1 MLSFPNAKSAIDTQ
15 HNLQTS
21 QKVMLEWNYNIH
33 AGITEMGIDDSALY
47 SYDEETGDLKVIET
61 STNYDRYKEEVYPL
75 TSVVSFIRP
84 GEYAVHNGTYVGG
97 ILKGIYGAISAVT
110 TSYTNPI
117 RNYFV
122 SKDDGYKY
130 WALLRKGQSSTA
142 VNKSIYAKYDR
153 SFKTNKI
160 VVKFET
166 AHSTPKKFKVYG
178 FKNNA
183 WTQLFAYDNTNGLT
197 AGGLIIYYNGTTWST
212 TKHTS
217 PSISTNVDTISGIK
231 VLVETVNVGYYPLE
245 IIEISPRLEADV
257 SADVVSWSIQ
267 KNLFEDGGVL
277 PVGQI
282 SSNSASVAFDNTLND
297 FSYEK
302 ESAKYYGILDKRV
315 GVKIYSIIGS
325 DVIPQFT
332 GFMDSWSI
340 SPNTTASVECYDMAK
355 ILQQTTAPDMV
366 IGPKYTIGKAMRTA
380 FDAIGLNEAIINVE
394 NSLNETVGT
403 FWMSNEQTFWDTL
416 QQLCV
421 SYQSAVFF
429 DEVGRP
435 VFKAKGNVLDAQTT
449 EQLLTYNK
457 SGTTLPNI
465 LNFEQSAKPRIG
477 NLVVKYAARG
487 YEVQNDVLTTYNAAQ
502 SSTNKDAV
510 IGFRGASYA
519 TTIWE
524 PPTEWTLGATRLA
537 YAIPMGTADIQIK
550 VPSTQQIIQKNS
562 EPKLVI
568 ADGIIS
574 YKGYLYINGE
584 IIYYDGTKFLVQ
596 YNDGRGQEEKKIQSK
611 EEYQS
616 LIASDPGIAFINHTG
631 KLTGVKRGQF
641 GTTEKAHSAASP
653 DNGAWSIRTAKV
665 GTASSTFVNNPTFS
679 IENSALRLSTDNT
692 SGKSTLKET
701 KPAERRKNIQ
711 LGLVTLKKD
720 NYKRFETTMRIVLKE
735 PTEVDNDT
743 DSLGGIAIDYNESNN
758 SGYFIEFALG
768 ATVESYGK
776 ANANKTINIYKLTSG
791 VRTNIASIDS
801 VQDKF
806 KRDSENTVFKDSVS
820 FETVQD
826 YDIQVLRIERNKK
839 MCLDLY
845 IMGQLICQVEDS
857 TPLPRTTKAGVF
869 VAGDSTAFFSKF
881 GAWGA
886 NDSGSLQDGAFF
898 ADSIRGFTTEVVAA
912 GYLGAVN
919 KPNQDNTYDYYEFYP
934 VIREIRIEE
943 FDYLKF
949 PATPVKIA
957 AGASITRYG
966 ATILSSNSFRAK
978 IALINESTFPT
989 SLSSSFPGT
998 ATAQYPKLIGY
1009 ALKKFDAKEYK
1020 ISISK
1025 ARSDDAKFEVDS
1037 EWIQSYDQ
1045 AKGLADFIKSKSSV
1059 VKNGKTNDVINVN
1072 VEIFSNPLVQ
1082 LGDTVDVE
1090 HPDLGLSSSTH
1101 SFIVTGISQ
1110 SFQDGLTT
1118 SLTLQEVS

>member
-1 MLSFPNAKSAIDTQ
+1 MLNFPNVKTAIDTQ
-15 HNLQTS
+15 YNIEPS
-21 QKVMLEWNYNIH
+21 QKVVLEWNYNIH
-33 AGITEMGIDDSALY
+33 AGITEMGVDDTALY

-75 TSVVSFIRP
+75 TSVVNFIRP

-130 WALLRKGQSSTA
+130 WAFLRKGQSSTS
-142 VNKSIYAKYDR
+142 VNKSIYTKYDR

-160 VVKFET
+160 VIKFET

-183 WTQLFAYDNTNGLT
+183 WTQLYAYDNSTGLT
-197 AGGLIIYYNGTTWST
+197 TGGLVLYYNGTAWNT
-212 TKHTS
+212 TKHTA
-217 PSISTNVDTISGIK
+217 PSLTTNTDTISGLK
-231 VLVETVNVGYYPLE
+231 LLVETVNVGYYPVE

-257 SADVVSWSIQ
+257 SADVISWSVE
-267 KNLFEDGGVL
+267 KTLFEDGGAL

-282 SSNSASVAFDNTLND
+282 SSNSATISFDNTLND

-302 ESAKYYGILDKRV
+302 ETAKYYGILDKRV

-325 DVIPQFT
+325 DQVPQFT
-332 GFMDSWSI
+332 GFMESWDI
-340 SPNTTASVECYDMAK
+340 SPNTTASINCYDMAK
-355 ILQQTTAPDMV
+355 ILQQTNAPDMV
-366 IGPKYTIGKAMRTA
+366 VGPKYTIGKAIRTV
-380 FDAIGLNEAIINVE
+380 FDSIGLNEAIINVE
-394 NSLNETVGT
+394 NSLNETVGI
-403 FWMSNEQTFWDTL
+403 FWMSKEQTFWDTL
-416 QQLCV
+416 QQVCL
-421 SYQSAVFF
+421 SYQAAVFF
-429 DEVGRP
+429 DEMGRP

-449 EQLLTYNK
+449 EQLLTYNQT
-457 SGTTLPNI
+457 GTTLPNI
-465 LNFEQSAKPRIG
+465 VNFEQSAKPRIG

-487 YEVQNDVLTTYNAAQ
+487 YEVQNDVQTTYNAAQ
-502 SSTNKDAV
+502 SSTKKDTV

-524 PPTEWTLGATRLA
+524 PSTEWTLGATRLA
-537 YAIPMGTADIQIK
+537 YAIPLGTADIQVKI
-550 VPSTQQIIQKNS
+550 PTTQQVIQKNS
-562 EPKLVI
+562 EPKLII
-568 ADGIIS
+568 ADGITS

-616 LIASDPGIAFINHTG
+616 LIASDPGIAFISHTG
-631 KLTGVKRGQF
+631 KLTGIKRGQF

-679 IENSALRLSTDNT
+679 IDNAALRLSTDNNT
-692 SGKSTLKET
+692 GKTTLKET
-701 KPAERRKNIQ
+701 KTNERRKNLQ

-720 NYKRFETTMRIVLKE
+720 NYKRFETTMRIVVQE
-735 PTEVDNDT
+735 PTEAAPDV
-743 DSLGGIAIDYNESNN
+743 DSLGGIVIDYNESNN
-758 SGYFIEFALG
+758 SGYFIEFSLG
-768 ATVESYGK
+768 ATVETYGK
-776 ANANKTINIYKLTSG
+776 ANVNKTINIYKLTSG
-791 VRTNIASIDS
+791 VKTVLASLDA
-801 VQDKF
+801 VEAKF
-806 KRDSENTVFKDSVS
+806 KRDSENTIFKDSVS
-820 FETVQD
+820 FQTVQD
-826 YDIQVLRIERNKK
+826 YDIQVLRVERNKK

-869 VAGDSTAFFSKF
+869 VSGDSTAFFAKY

-886 NDSGSLQDGAFF
+886 NDSGSLQDGSFF

-957 AGASITRYG
+957 SGAAITRYG

-989 SLSSSFPGT
+989 PLSSAFPGS

-1020 ISISK
+1020 TSVSK

-1045 AKGLADFIKSKSSV
+1045 AKGLADFIKAKSSV

-1072 VEIFSNPLVQ
+1072 VEIFANPLVQ

-1110 SFQDGLTT
+1110 SFSGGLSTT
-1118 SLTLQEVS
+1118 LRLQEVS